1 MNTLPKDIKN
11 IIISYNK
18 INLNDRHPVAIIMRP
33 MIEYCNNT
41 ERDWFG
47 LSYIT
52 WFVCAK
58 YWINLKLDENSLE
71 YLRWRILKIKNL

>member
-18 INLNDRHPVAIIMRP
+18 IIFNDRHPVAIIMRP
-33 MIEYCNNT
+33 IIEYYNNT

-52 WFVCAK
+52 VFVLN
-58 YWINLKLDENSLE
+58 IGST
-71 YLRWRILKIKNL
+71 